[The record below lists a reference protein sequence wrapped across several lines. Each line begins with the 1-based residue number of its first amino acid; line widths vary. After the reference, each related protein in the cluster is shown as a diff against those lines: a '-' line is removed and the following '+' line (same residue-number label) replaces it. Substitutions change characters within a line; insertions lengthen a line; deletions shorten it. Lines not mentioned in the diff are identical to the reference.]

1 MYLRHDEFTKY
12 HPGTNFA
19 YFCAVIILS
28 LIIFHPLALGIS
40 LAGALVYA
48 ILLRGGKALKFFF
61 SMPFIIM
68 VLTVILNPIFVH
80 KGITP
85 LFYIGDSPVTKEAF
99 IYGGCAALM
108 IGSVMMWFYCYSQ
121 VMTSDRFMAVAGRV
135 MPKSSLVFSRVLRF
149 IPRLKNQAGKIRNAR
164 RNAGTNG
171 EEVSKTKEAAG
182 QMSMLTTWA
191 LENSIETSDA
201 MRSRG
206 YGLPGRTHYS
216 GYKMQARDGVFI
228 ALIIIFVVTV
238 IAGKI
243 TGALFFVA
251 YPQVKIGLS
260 EGGPG
265 AYIAAYALLCFA
277 PTFIE
282 IAEEL
287 RWKQLESKI

>member
-28 LIIFHPLALGIS
+28 LVIFHPLALGIS

-48 ILLRGGKALKFFF
+48 VLLRGGKALKFFF

-68 VLTVILNPIFVH
+68 ALTVILNPVFVH

-99 IYGGCAALM
+99 VYGGCAALM

-135 MPKSSLVFSRVLRF
+135 MPKSSLVFSMVLRF
-149 IPRLKNQAGKIRNAR
+149 IPRLKSQGVKIRNAR
-164 RNAGTNG
+164 RSSGANDEAA
-171 EEVSKTKEAAG
+171 SKTKEAAG
-182 QMSMLTTWA
+182 QMSMLTTWV

-216 GYKMQARDGVFI
+216 GYKMQARDGVLF
-228 ALIIIFVVTV
+228 ALIIIFAIVI

-243 TGALFFVA
+243 TGALFFAA
-251 YPQVKIGLS
+251 YPKVTMGLS
-260 EGGPG
+260 EGSVGV
-265 AYIAAYALLCFA
+265 YIAAYALLCFA